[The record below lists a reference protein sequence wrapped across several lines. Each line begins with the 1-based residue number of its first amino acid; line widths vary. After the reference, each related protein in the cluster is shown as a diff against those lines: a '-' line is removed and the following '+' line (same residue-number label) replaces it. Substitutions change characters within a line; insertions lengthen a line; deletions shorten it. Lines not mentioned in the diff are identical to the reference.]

1 MLQIGDIVIPSTSPD
16 IQAVITGMYHQK
28 LQSYTMSKRVM
39 NGRFVWERE
48 TIILYAL
55 NGGDYVWTES
65 QLTPTGGRRDVPT
78 HLYELGDNVR
88 THTDKNTT
96 YVVKSIRYK
105 SDGYTY
111 ELIANGK
118 PPKHI
123 GEPQIV
129 SAEPYTLF

>member
-16 IQAVITGMYHQK
+16 IQAVITGMNRQK

-39 NGRFVWERE
+39 GGRFVWERE

-55 NGGDYVWTES
+55 NGGDYVWSES
-65 QLTPTGGRRDVPT
+65 QLTPTGGRRDVPA
-78 HLYELGDNVR
+78 HLYMLGDNVR
-88 THTDKNTT
+88 IRTDETT

-111 ELIANGK
+111 ELITNGK

-123 GEPQIV
+123 GEQQIV
-129 SAEPYTLF
+129 SADAYTLF

>member
-1 MLQIGDIVIPSTSPD
+1 MFQIGDIVIPSTSPD
-16 IQAVITGMYHQK
+16 IQAVITGMNRQK

-55 NGGDYVWTES
+55 NGGDYVWSES
-65 QLTPTGGRRDVPT
+65 QMTPTGEYKDIPAP
-78 HLYELGDNVR
+78 LYMLGDNVR
-88 THTDKNTT
+88 IRTDETT

-123 GEPQIV
+123 GEQQIV
-129 SAEPYTLF
+129 SADAYTLF

>member
-16 IQAVITGMYHQK
+16 IQAVITGMHRQK
-28 LQSYTMSKRVM
+28 LQSYTLSKRVM

-55 NGGDYVWTES
+55 NGGDYVWSES
-65 QLTPTGGRRDVPT
+65 QITPTGEYKGIPVP
-78 HLYELGDNVR
+78 LYMLGDNVR
-88 THTDKNTT
+88 IRTDETT

-123 GEPQIV
+123 GEQQIV
-129 SAEPYTLF
+129 SAESYTLF

>member
-16 IQAVITGMYHQK
+16 VQAVITGMHHQK

-55 NGGDYVWTES
+55 NGGDYVWSES
-65 QLTPTGGRRDVPT
+65 QMTPTGEYKDIPP
-78 HLYELGDNVR
+78 HLYMLGDNVR
-88 THTDKNTT
+88 IRTAETT

-105 SDGYTY
+105 SEGYTY
-111 ELIANGK
+111 KLIANGK
-118 PPKHI
+118 PTKHI
-123 GEPQIV
+123 SEQQIV

>member
-16 IQAVITGMYHQK
+16 IQAVITGMYRQK
-28 LQSYTMSKRVM
+28 LQSYTLSKRVM

-55 NGGDYVWTES
+55 NGGDYVWSES
-65 QLTPTGGRRDVPT
+65 QMTPTGEHKDIPT
-78 HLYELGDNVR
+78 PLYMLGDNVR
-88 THTDKNTT
+88 IRTDETT

-123 GEPQIV
+123 SEQQIV
-129 SAEPYTLF
+129 SADAYTLF

>member
-16 IQAVITGMYHQK
+16 IQAVITGMNRQK

-65 QLTPTGGRRDVPT
+65 QLTPTDGRRDVPT
-78 HLYELGDNVR
+78 HLYMLGDNVR
-88 THTDKNTT
+88 IRTDETT

-111 ELIANGK
+111 ALIANGK

-123 GEPQIV
+123 SEHQLV

>member
-16 IQAVITGMYHQK
+16 IQTVITGMNRQK
-28 LQSYTMSKRVM
+28 LQSYTMSKRVV

-65 QLTPTGGRRDVPT
+65 QLTPTGGHRDVPP
-78 HLYELGDNVR
+78 HLYMLGDNVR
-88 THTDKNTT
+88 ICTDETT

-105 SDGYTY
+105 SDRYTY

-123 GEPQIV
+123 GEQQIV
-129 SAEPYTLF
+129 SAESYTLF